1 MNVYPA
7 LLSLFSPYYQDRL
20 NSLFSLHF
28 YYNIYKK
35 KTLFQTSWNWITARK
50 FKSLEASYSFECLI
64 ADVGK

>member
-20 NSLFSLHF
+20 HSLFSLHF

-35 KTLFQTSWNWITARK
+35 KKPYSKHPEIEAEIE
-50 FKSLEASYSFECLI
+50 SLPVNSTR
-64 ADVGK
+64 G